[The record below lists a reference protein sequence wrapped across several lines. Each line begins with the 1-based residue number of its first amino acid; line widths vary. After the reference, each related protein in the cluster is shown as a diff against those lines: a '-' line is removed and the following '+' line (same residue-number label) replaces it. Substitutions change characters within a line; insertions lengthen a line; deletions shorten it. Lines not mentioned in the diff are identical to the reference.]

1 MFLVAVGSCTDFL
14 FALYFDQK
22 KPTTKPIPITKVI
35 NAAFDQINGESLVK
49 TPNNNPKNAGA
60 IAELGP
66 SEIVGVAMIAN
77 TIIHVIP
84 PTGEGNRF
92 AIEYQHL
99 KIISVPR
106 I

>member
-1 MFLVAVGSCTDFL
+1 M
-14 FALYFDQK
+14 
-22 KPTTKPIPITKVI
+22 PMTKTISAI
-35 NAAFDQINGESLVK
+35 FDQINGESLVSIPK
-49 TPNNNPKNAGA
+49 SNPKNAGA

-66 SEIVGVAMIAN
+66 SEMVGVAITAN

-84 PTGEGNRF
+84 PSGEGRRF